1 MTDKTKP
8 PVFSPEED
16 DDYLAWRNDI
26 EVWKLLTSTSADK
39 LGLSVYLALKGQARD
54 VVRNI
59 KPEEL
64 NKAEGYNTIIEEL
77 DKVYMK
83 DNTTQAFCAFKEFYE
98 FKRSAGQNF
107 SEFIVEYDQRYHKIE
122 KYEMKLP
129 EGVQA
134 FFLLK
139 AANLTVE
146 SEKLARATAKLEY
159 KDMREKLARIFGDPG
174 ILEGKGVAPE
184 VKEEVFYGYENKKK
198 FAGGGRGHGESDSG
212 TWRSGSNRGYRGRG
226 RSRGRPRCYRC
237 QSEEHFVR
245 ECPLAEATEEVH
257 AVEEANVNVH
267 ITLHLSQQKL
277 NVEALGKGLLDS
289 GCSKTVAGQVWY
301 EEYLH
306 TLSEEDRKKVIE
318 VKSKSIFRF
327 GDGVETKSLK
337 CVSVPVFIGKKQLVL
352 DMEIVP
358 NQIPLLIS
366 KGAMKQLG
374 MQLDFAKDIA
384 LIKGQKVKLICTST
398 GHYCLPLTLTC
409 LDDNSVNFILHLE
422 CVDNLSKKEMMS
434 KALKLHRQFSHATK
448 EKLIK
453 LLRDGGC
460 ESTEFLKCI
469 NKVCDECETCQ
480 KYRRAPLKPIVGLPI
495 AYDFNQVVCMDLKE
509 IEHTKLWI
517 LHLLDAATRYSGA
530 SLIRSKRAEV
540 IINNVFQHWI
550 RYFGRPTKFLS
561 DNGGEFANEQYRE
574 MNEKLGVETATTAAE
589 SPFSNGTVER
599 HNAVLAETMA
609 KTKADTNC
617 DDEMALA
624 WACSSKNALSNS
636 GGHSPNERV
645 FGRNIN
651 LPNVLTDALPAL
663 EPTQSSQTVKK
674 NLEAMHAARQ
684 NYIKAES
691 SEKIRRALRH
701 KVRTYS
707 NNHFEKGEKVFYKRN
722 GYKGWKG
729 PATVIGEEGKI
740 VLIRHGSAYYRCHPC
755 HLMKVLNRNS
765 ERSNDMSPLVAVEEN
780 GLAKTAG
787 KRRLKAV
794 RSEDTSDEDDEDV
807 EESGNAIQG
816 EEISNVDVEE
826 QLPEESVE
834 NISSADVEDVIEQL
848 LEKLVENDEDGTL
861 VQVDK
866 AVPRRSTRNRGRVNY
881 KDLHEGKL
889 VEKDG
894 TLVQVEQ
901 TVVPPEVNELDS
913 TNTVQPM
920 KQSNSRPKPN
930 TEVQYEADGKLVRA
944 KVLSVQPKRKGK
956 NGNRVNIHVN
966 GAERPCSI
974 NWDDVTEWREVKK
987 TEEQVM
993 FLTGDDELR
1002 QEVVDAKEKE
1012 VVNLI
1017 ENDVFEEVKDIGQSC
1032 VSCKWVI
1039 TSKVKNDVE
1048 VVKAR
1053 LVARGFEERS
1063 NTARTD
1069 SPTCSRQ
1076 SLRMSFVVAST
1087 MTWTIHSL
1095 DITSA
1100 FLQGNGIERNVFLR
1114 PPPEADCEGVVWKLK
1129 RCIYGLNDAPR
1140 AWYERVHQE
1149 LLGLGGKT
1157 SLYDEA
1163 MFLWHNEE
1171 CVIWGL
1177 IVIHVDDFIYAGT
1190 AQWNKEVIGHVMR
1203 KFKISAH
1210 ASGTFR
1216 YVGLNV
1222 VQTTEGI
1229 CIDQRAYVE
1238 NLKAIDTAPGRLE
1251 CKDEPLTAE
1260 EKSQLRSVSG
1270 QLLWATS
1277 QTRPDCAY
1285 YSCVVSNYGKEPT
1298 VRELVTANKAVK
1310 TMKSRDVQLKFPNLG
1325 NPDKIE
1331 VIVYSDASHANLPS
1345 GASQGGF
1352 IVFLSGNGKGC
1363 PFMWQS
1369 KKINRVTKSPLASET
1384 MELADAA
1391 DAGHLT
1397 AVMVKEVFA
1406 LNKEPKVTCFTDSKS
1421 LIDHLQ
1427 TSHVIQDSRLRVD
1440 VARIKEMI
1448 ELKECEVKW
1457 ISNEKQLADPL
1468 TKAGAS
1474 PNRLLEVLQNGVF

>member
-1 MTDKTKP
+1 M
-8 PVFSPEED
+8 
-16 DDYLAWRNDI
+16 
-26 EVWKLLTSTSADK
+26 
-39 LGLSVYLALKGQARD
+39 
-54 VVRNI
+54 
-59 KPEEL
+59 
-64 NKAEGYNTIIEEL
+64 
-77 DKVYMK
+77 
-83 DNTTQAFCAFKEFYE
+83 
-98 FKRSAGQNF
+98 
-107 SEFIVEYDQRYHKIE
+107 
-122 KYEMKLP
+122 
-129 EGVQA
+129 
-134 FFLLK
+134 
-139 AANLTVE
+139 
-146 SEKLARATAKLEY
+146 
-159 KDMREKLARIFGDPG
+159 
-174 ILEGKGVAPE
+174 
-184 VKEEVFYGYENKKK
+184 
-198 FAGGGRGHGESDSG
+198 
-212 TWRSGSNRGYRGRG
+212 
-226 RSRGRPRCYRC
+226 
-237 QSEEHFVR
+237 
-245 ECPLAEATEEVH
+245 
-257 AVEEANVNVH
+257 
-267 ITLHLSQQKL
+267 
-277 NVEALGKGLLDS
+277 
-289 GCSKTVAGQVWY
+289 
-301 EEYLH
+301 
-306 TLSEEDRKKVIE
+306 
-318 VKSKSIFRF
+318 SI
-327 GDGVETKSLK
+327 
-337 CVSVPVFIGKKQLVL
+337 
-352 DMEIVP
+352 
-358 NQIPLLIS
+358 
-366 KGAMKQLG
+366 
-374 MQLDFAKDIA
+374 
-384 LIKGQKVKLICTST
+384 
-398 GHYCLPLTLTC
+398 
-409 LDDNSVNFILHLE
+409 
-422 CVDNLSKKEMMS
+422 
-434 KALKLHRQFSHATK
+434 
-448 EKLIK
+448 
-453 LLRDGGC
+453 
-460 ESTEFLKCI
+460 
-469 NKVCDECETCQ
+469 
-480 KYRRAPLKPIVGLPI
+480 
-495 AYDFNQVVCMDLKE
+495 
-509 IEHTKLWI
+509 
-517 LHLLDAATRYSGA
+517 
-530 SLIRSKRAEV
+530 
-540 IINNVFQHWI
+540 
-550 RYFGRPTKFLS
+550 
-561 DNGGEFANEQYRE
+561 
-574 MNEKLGVETATTAAE
+574 
-589 SPFSNGTVER
+589 
-599 HNAVLAETMA
+599 
-609 KTKADTNC
+609 
-617 DDEMALA
+617 
-624 WACSSKNALSNS
+624 
-636 GGHSPNERV
+636 
-645 FGRNIN
+645 
-651 LPNVLTDALPAL
+651 
-663 EPTQSSQTVKK
+663 
-674 NLEAMHAARQ
+674 
-684 NYIKAES
+684 
-691 SEKIRRALRH
+691 
-701 KVRTYS
+701 
-707 NNHFEKGEKVFYKRN
+707 
-722 GYKGWKG
+722 
-729 PATVIGEEGKI
+729 
-740 VLIRHGSAYYRCHPC
+740 
-755 HLMKVLNRNS
+755 
-765 ERSNDMSPLVAVEEN
+765 
-780 GLAKTAG
+780 
-787 KRRLKAV
+787 
-794 RSEDTSDEDDEDV
+794 
-807 EESGNAIQG
+807 
-816 EEISNVDVEE
+816 
-826 QLPEESVE
+826 
-834 NISSADVEDVIEQL
+834 
-848 LEKLVENDEDGTL
+848 
-861 VQVDK
+861 
-866 AVPRRSTRNRGRVNY
+866 
-881 KDLHEGKL
+881 
-889 VEKDG
+889 
-894 TLVQVEQ
+894 
-901 TVVPPEVNELDS
+901 
-913 TNTVQPM
+913 
-920 KQSNSRPKPN
+920 
-930 TEVQYEADGKLVRA
+930 
-944 KVLSVQPKRKGK
+944 
-956 NGNRVNIHVN
+956 